1 MKPVV
6 IIGMGL
12 SPGNLTKEHL
22 EKISQ
27 ADILVGG
34 KRHLD
39 CFEDVDT
46 KKKVIT
52 KNITEIIE
60 YIKEQMELRSIVVLA
75 SGDPLFYGIGA
86 VLVKSLG
93 PDNILFYPNITSVS
107 GAFSRIKEPWHDA
120 HVVSLHGREHE
131 TALQDALETRDKIV
145 VFTDSVKNP
154 AWIANS
160 ILEKKIS
167 GFEMC
172 VLEQLGSPTEQVN
185 WYSLAEAADKIFQ
198 EPNILILKRTSPA
211 TQPEKRAQ
219 LGAPDDWYEHQN
231 GLITKAEVRAITLS
245 KLRLLPHHILWDL
258 GAGSGSISIEAALFV
273 REGRIFAVEK
283 NKERIRQVETNKKR
297 FGIRNLTI
305 IDAVLPQRLKDLPK
319 PDRIFIG
326 GGGKDL
332 KEIIANA
339 SERLDP
345 TGIMVINTV
354 LLQNCEI
361 GRETLA
367 KLGYK
372 TDTIQIQVNRSRKMP
387 WGERFEA
394 QNPVWI
400 ISGKKVHP

>member
-12 SPGNLTKEHL
+12 SPKNLTKEHL
-22 EKISQ
+22 EEIEQ

-39 CFEDVDT
+39 CFENYAAT
-46 KKKVIT
+46 KKVIT
-52 KNITEIIE
+52 KNLTEIVE
-60 YIKEQMELRSIVVLA
+60 YIKDQMERRSLVVLA

-86 VLVKSLG
+86 VLVKFLG
-93 PDNILFYPNITSVS
+93 PDNVVFYPNITSVS

-131 TALQDALETRDKIV
+131 TALQNALETKDKIV
-145 VFTDSVKNP
+145 VFTDSTRNP
-154 AWIANS
+154 AWIAHF
-160 ILEKKIS
+160 ILKKRIP

-172 VLEQLGSPTEQVN
+172 VLEQLGSPTEQVK
-185 WYSLAEAADKIFQ
+185 WVSLAEAVDKTFQ
-198 EPNILILKRTSPA
+198 EPNILILKRTSA
-211 TQPEKRAQ
+211 NTQPEKQ
-219 LGAPDDWYEHQN
+219 TLLGAPDDWYEHQN

-245 KLRLLPHHILWDL
+245 KLRLLSHHILWDL
-258 GAGSGSISIEAALFV
+258 GAGSGSISIEAALFI

-283 NKERIRQVETNKKR
+283 RTERVRQIETNKER

-305 IDAVLPQRLKDLPK
+305 VNAVLPEGLKGLPK

-332 KEIIANA
+332 KEIIATA
-339 SERLDP
+339 SEHLDSN
-345 TGIMVINTV
+345 GMMVLNTV

-372 TDTIQIQVNRSRKMP
+372 TDTTQIQVNRSRKMP
-387 WGERFEA
+387 WGDRLEA

-400 ISGKKVHP
+400 ISGKKVPL